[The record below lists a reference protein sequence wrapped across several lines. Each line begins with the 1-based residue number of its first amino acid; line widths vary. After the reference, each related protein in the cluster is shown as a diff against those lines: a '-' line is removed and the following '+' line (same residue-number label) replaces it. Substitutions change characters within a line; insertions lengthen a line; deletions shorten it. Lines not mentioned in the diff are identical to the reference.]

1 MLSPLSVPMMSD
13 REGVIVSIQMAGSS
27 ASFNTAAVT
36 TAGRSVSR
44 SADGEGDAAAVE
56 SMDGGLSRVRQADS
70 ARTSAVQA
78 ASGRRGTE
86 EELGDARWHDAER
99 SQWGTSRGLATKRR
113 QYCHG
118 CVSAGFPV
126 TVFPCAIA
134 GYFTACLHMSFLWPW
149 RDPCHS
155 VSPDG
160 PAGASAHES

>member
-27 ASFNTAAVT
+27 ESFNTAAVT

-44 SADGEGDAAAVE
+44 SADSAADAAAE
-56 SMDGGLSRVRQADS
+56 SMDGGVSRVRQADS

-78 ASGRRGTE
+78 DSGRRGTE
-86 EELGDARWHDAER
+86 GELGDARWHDAER
-99 SQWGTSRGLATKRR
+99 SQWLTSRGLATNRR

-118 CVSAGFPV
+118 CVSAGFPA

-134 GYFTACLHMSFLWPW
+134 AYFTACLHMSFLWP
-149 RDPCHS
+149 
-155 VSPDG
+155 
-160 PAGASAHES
+160 